1 MTNNQDLRSS
11 QHSDNNKTKLGDAES
26 SEESNR
32 PSEKK
37 YPRMLHAEKAM

>member
-1 MTNNQDLRSS
+1 MTNNQGLQSS

-32 PSEKK
+32 PSRKK
-37 YPRMLHAEKAM
+37 YLRLLHAEEAM